1 MTDIRKFLKFGLII
15 LVALSSCKTR
25 PTSTKTPLTTPQN
38 QIQTAEHVVN
48 QVLKSQNDLSFVNIS
63 RAETKISV
71 LGRNFYVVSNV
82 KITKNQ
88 EIVISASI
96 LGFEIFRAQFLP
108 ASFYIFDKTN
118 GQYSQSTYDD
128 LTKMFGTEISY
139 QVMENLLTN
148 RLFTLSDTDAVSERA
163 ELQKAFSIVQLP
175 EKYIIAAKQKAGTFT
190 HFFDISPDFKILSTS
205 LNEDSNEI
213 LAVNY
218 SDFDNKNGVLFPMK
232 IDVKA
237 NFKGKSLSANFDIK
251 KIEINK
257 KFETSP
263 INIERYKKVDLNK
276 ILPI

>member
-1 MTDIRKFLKFGLII
+1 MKKFLKIGLII
-15 LVALSSCKTR
+15 LVVLSSCKSR
-25 PTSTKTPLTTPQN
+25 QMATKTPLTTPQN
-38 QIQTAEHVVN
+38 QIQTAEYVVN

-63 RAETKISV
+63 RAETNISFM
-71 LGRNFYVVSNV
+71 GRNFYVVSSV
-82 KITKNQ
+82 KIIKNQ
-88 EIVISASI
+88 EIVISAAV
-96 LGFEIFRAQFLP
+96 LGMEVLRIHMLQT
-108 ASFYIFDKTN
+108 SFYIFDKFHR
-118 GQYSQSTYDD
+118 QYSQNSYGD
-128 LTKMFGTEISY
+128 LTQMFGTEISY
-139 QVMENLLTN
+139 QTIENLLTN
-148 RLFTLSDTDAVSERA
+148 RLFTLSDTDAVSERV

-232 IDVKA
+232 IDVRA
-237 NFKGKSLSANFDIK
+237 NFKGRNLSANFDIK

-257 KFETSP
+257 KIEISP
-263 INIERYKKVDLNK
+263 INIERYKKVELSS